1 MTCAKRCLGM
11 SISDL
16 SKQGRT
22 ASIPMSLKQTEELW
36 MCIPELRAA
45 QCMLRCH
52 RVALTPEFPDRESL
66 TAAF

>member
-36 MCIPELRAA
+36 MCIQSCEQRSVYY
-45 QCMLRCH
+45 
-52 RVALTPEFPDRESL
+52 VAIEWH
-66 TAAF
+66 